1 MQNFGKITNSYNSI
15 LVEGLPTKDKNSRI
29 MFKKYVKSIK
39 ENEIL
44 KTQFLIYDNIE
55 NKVESNEFKANLFLQ
70 ENIGLLNKFNR
81 EEIKKLNL
89 GLAKPITESYNK
101 VYDNIKLHED
111 IEVLIFTK
119 KNVKN
124 IDIIVEATANIIKF
138 ITNNKPREIYEDTG
152 LPNSMMTTILV
163 DKYNERYS
171 GINESEKNLLKVL
184 IDSDSSKKEEVYLNT
199 LRECIDMVNER
210 LIGSSADTK
219 DKLLNVKDRLLN
231 DKKEINEDFFNNI
244 SKLMALKQSL
254 T

>member
-1 MQNFGKITNSYNSI
+1 MQNFGKITNSYNGI

-29 MFKKYVKSIK
+29 MFKKYVKTIK

-55 NKVESNEFKANLFLQ
+55 NKVEPNGFKANLYLQ
-70 ENIGLLNKFNR
+70 ENLALLNKFDR

-89 GLAKPITESYNK
+89 ALAKPITESYNK

-111 IEVLIFTK
+111 IEVLIFTNK
-119 KNVKN
+119 SPKN
-124 IDIIVEATANIIKF
+124 IDIIVEATGNIVDF

-152 LPNSMMTTILV
+152 LPNSMMTSILV

-171 GINESEKNLLKVL
+171 SISESEKNLLRVL
-184 IDSDSSKKEEVYLNT
+184 IDLDSTKKEEVYLTT

-210 LIGSSADTK
+210 LVGSSAETK
-219 DKLLNVKDRLLN
+219 DKLLNVKDKLLN
-231 DKKEINEDFFNNI
+231 DKKEINEDFVNNI
-244 SKLMALKQSL
+244 SKLIALKDSL